1 MRIFI
6 AGDSFA
12 ADWSVKYQHYP
23 GWCNILQ
30 QHTDLEVNNIA
41 QAGVSE
47 YKILRQISS
56 VDLDQYD
63 LAIVCHTL
71 PSRITTIK
79 HPIHAGDLLHGSAD
93 LIFSDL
99 EHHAKLWHN
108 AFNRALHSAK
118 DFFKYHY
125 DQECQDTVY
134 RLLRQEC
141 ALKLK
146 TLPFLVVNFSLET
159 RDFVLENHVL
169 DFCLD
174 SRIKPGL
181 INHMDAA
188 SNRWVADAVL
198 DWINTKY
205 SPKEID
211 HESKQEL
218 YSSRTY
224 QERDSTASR
233 SGQLTRTRSSRKSTG
248 TG

>member
-1 MRIFI
+1 MKLLI

-12 ADWSVKYQHYP
+12 ANWQVKYQQYA
-23 GWCNILQ
+23 GWPNLVAKNY
-30 QHTDLEVNNIA
+30 TVTNLA
-41 QAGVSE
+41 RAGVSE
-47 YKILRQISS
+47 YKILKQICSI
-56 VDLDQYD
+56 DPDQFD
-63 LAIVCHTL
+63 LAIICHTL

-79 HPIHAGDLLHGSAD
+79 HPVHANDVLHGSAD
-93 LIFSDL
+93 LIFSDI

-108 AFNRALHSAK
+108 VFNKALHSAK

-125 DQECQDTVY
+125 DQEHQDTVY

-141 ALKLK
+141 AAKLK
-146 TLPFLVVNFSLET
+146 TLPFLVLNFAPET
-159 RDFVLENHVL
+159 QNFMSEQHVL

-174 SRIKPGL
+174 SRITPGL